1 MPKKNSPPLPEL
13 VSLVSELSKNL
24 KDENLSLKLKRVFSQ
39 QNSLNRLVKRK
50 MVVLMKEKNIPDD
63 KVSEIIGV
71 HPKSVSKMSKKWEN
85 SVFYQDAKRSGR
97 PKKLDN
103 HQLQEL
109 QKIFNDDRSS
119 SASSIKKNWER
130 TSKIPISVRTIQ
142 RLRKKF
148 GYRLKYPR
156 TRPILSQINISKRL
170 SYARK
175 YSRERWDNHVFID
188 ESDFQLYPQRK
199 SLWLKRRERLFFH
212 RPRHSPKVKILCG
225 ISIHGQIFLRMCI
238 LKL

>member
-50 MVVLMKEKNIPDD
+50 MVVLMKEKNVHDD
-63 KVSEIIGV
+63 KVAEIIGV

-109 QKIFNDDRSS
+109 QK
-119 SASSIKKNWER
+119 
-130 TSKIPISVRTIQ
+130 
-142 RLRKKF
+142 KF
-148 GYRLKYPR
+148 SMMIEVQVL
-156 TRPILSQINISKRL
+156 L
-170 SYARK
+170 
-175 YSRERWDNHVFID
+175 V
-188 ESDFQLYPQRK
+188 
-199 SLWLKRRERLFFH
+199 
-212 RPRHSPKVKILCG
+212 
-225 ISIHGQIFLRMCI
+225 
-238 LKL
+238 

>member
-1 MPKKNSPPLPEL
+1 
-13 VSLVSELSKNL
+13 
-24 KDENLSLKLKRVFSQ
+24 
-39 QNSLNRLVKRK
+39 
-50 MVVLMKEKNIPDD
+50 
-63 KVSEIIGV
+63 
-71 HPKSVSKMSKKWEN
+71 MSKKWEK

-103 HQLQEL
+103 HQLKEL
-109 QKIFNDDRSS
+109 QIFFNDDRSS

-130 TSKIPISVRTIQ
+130 TFKIPISVRTIQ

-225 ISIHGQIFLRMCI
+225 ISIHGQIFLRMYTQTMNSSRFK
-238 LKL
+238 KLLLDVKRNVKNHFSNPIVVMDNTPCHVMSPNKKFSFKAFSCSTFTPSIT